1 MLTSILDDI
10 IDSNELSESKR
21 KNNLDKINIKNKDLS
36 KNSDIKVNDNKQL
49 LRSRKKSMKEEE
61 DNCFQKKHDNYIQN
75 NEKNSEGNLNF
86 QNSVNN
92 INNHDYIYKNN
103 LDNDKKNSENS
114 NEINDSFY
122 PKKNEVNDFS
132 NHENSHYIKDKHN
145 PNYKDSNI
153 EDNNQMINNKD
164 CPNIIDELN
173 YNNLDNIPE
182 NEYYIKYVTLNRQ
195 GYEYI
200 HERNYFS
207 GLSTFK
213 NCYDLA
219 KNYLK
224 DKIKEINSLINI
236 SICQYYNG
244 NFTESYNEINK
255 TKLIYDSIS
264 SNISNRQK
272 ITLAIKL
279 FVNSSLA
286 NLSINNYNESKNDIT
301 FLISTIRKMTNINK
315 QFLYFKTIIFSLFK
329 TESLINCDIESNL
342 QLKDTRNSYNN
353 NEIEPSKIINHL
365 MKGFIHFLKEK
376 KFSILL
382 NIFKEA
388 AQKYKIINDLNGYY
402 FSLFYHYIILYNLK
416 KDSYEENELEDIKK
430 KISICNNNLIGNEL
444 IDKIKEKDINKLLS
458 EFIDKI
464 NCVCEIF
471 QLLEKFEIEL
481 NNKLKE
487 FIKERNSM
495 NLSEDENNMS
505 FSNLQDKSHIF
516 TNEQINSLIIIKLL
530 LRFSINFLEGKKNKE
545 INTSNNKNNNYD
557 KLINEVKIML
567 QKMSN
572 NEINTENVKIHQLDK
587 EVINSLKQLFD
598 NLIYIYYKC
607 KLFRYFKKFK
617 KKTKK
622 LKNFEC
628 INEILDFLI
637 FNSEKLIN
645 GIKLVKIN
653 YKSNGYKKHFYN
665 INEENISLCV
675 WKSKNMNYPNKLYNL
690 KKDIIK
696 VTYGNKTRN
705 LRKKLLSKEI
715 DKESI
720 KFIRIP
726 WRILSIITRKR
737 SIDLYCDDN
746 QINYMFYGLKYF
758 FIDNKVAYKI
768 NSTNYFLIN
777 KIKLKIAI
785 ILKQKFKD
793 EDKENIPNIIKLL
806 IKEKSIQNISFT
818 KLFLLYNKYK

>member
-10 IDSNELSESKR
+10 IDSNEPSESKR
-21 KNNLDKINIKNKDLS
+21 KNNLDNINIKNKDLS
-36 KNSDIKVNDNKQL
+36 KNNDKKVNENKKIL
-49 LRSRKKSMKEEE
+49 IPNKRLMNE
-61 DNCFQKKHDNYIQN
+61 DNNYFQKENDKYIQN
-75 NEKNSEGNLNF
+75 NEKNSKEKTNIPNSINNLN
-86 QNSVNN
+86 
-92 INNHDYIYKNN
+92 NHEYIYKNN
-103 LDNDKKNSENS
+103 LDNDNNNFGNS

-122 PKKNEVNDFS
+122 PKKNDANNYINQEK
-132 NHENSHYIKDKHN
+132 NSHYINDEQNSIYKSQNLENDN
-145 PNYKDSNI
+145 P
-153 EDNNQMINNKD
+153 MINNNVSPKV
-164 CPNIIDELN
+164 IDELE
-173 YNNLDNIPE
+173 YNNLDNIQE
-182 NEYYIKYVTLNRQ
+182 EEYYIKYVTLNRQ

-219 KNYLK
+219 NNYLK

-244 NFTESYNEINK
+244 NFTESYIEINK
-255 TKLIYDSIS
+255 SKSIFDFIA
-264 SNISNRQK
+264 SNIPKKQK
-272 ITLAIKL
+272 LTLSLKL

-286 NLSINNYNESKNDIT
+286 NLSVNNYNESKNDIT
-301 FLISTIRKMTNINK
+301 FLISTIRKVTNINK
-315 QFLYFKTIIFSLFK
+315 QFLYFRTIIFTLFK
-329 TESLINCDIESNL
+329 VESLINCDIKSDV
-342 QLKDTRNSYNN
+342 QLKSTKNSYINS
-353 NEIEPSKIINHL
+353 EIEPSKIINHL

-382 NIFKEA
+382 SIFKEA
-388 AQKYKIINDLNGYY
+388 AQKYKKINDLNGYY

-416 KDSYEENELEDIKK
+416 KDEYEENELEDIKK

-444 IDKIKEKDINKLLS
+444 N

-471 QLLEKFEIEL
+471 QLLENFEIEL
-481 NNKLKE
+481 NTKLKE
-487 FIKERNSM
+487 YIKEKNSL
-495 NLSEDENNMS
+495 NISEDENNLS
-505 FSNLQDKSHIF
+505 FSHLQDKSHIF
-516 TNEQINSLIIIKLL
+516 TNDQINSLIIIKLL
-530 LRFSINFLEGKKNKE
+530 LRFSINFLEEKKIME
-545 INTSNNKNNNYD
+545 INKSNNKNNNYD
-557 KLINEVKIML
+557 ILINEVKIML
-567 QKMSN
+567 QKISN
-572 NEINTENVKIHQLDK
+572 NEINTENVKIHHLDK

-607 KLFRYFKKFK
+607 KLFKYFKKFRK
-617 KKTKK
+617 KAKK
-622 LKNFEC
+622 VKNYEC

-653 YKSNGYKKHFYN
+653 YKSNGYKKHIYN
-665 INEENISLCV
+665 IDEKTNSLCV
-675 WKSKNMNYPNKLYNL
+675 WKSKNINYPNKLYDL
-690 KKDIIK
+690 KKGIIK

-705 LRKKLLSKEI
+705 LRRKLLSKDL

-720 KFIRIP
+720 KFLRIP
-726 WRILSIITRKR
+726 WRILSIITKKR

-768 NSTNYFLIN
+768 NSTNYFVIN

-785 ILKQKFKD
+785 ILKQNFKD

>member
-21 KNNLDKINIKNKDLS
+21 KNNLDNINIKNKDIS
-36 KNSDIKVNDNKQL
+36 KNSDIKVNENKKL
-49 LRSRKKSMKEEE
+49 LISRKKPMKEE

-75 NEKNSEGNLNF
+75 NEKNSEGNINF

-132 NHENSHYIKDKHN
+132 NQENSNYIKDEHN
-145 PNYKDSNI
+145 PNYKDPNI
-153 EDNNQMINNKD
+153 ENNNHMINDKD

-182 NEYYIKYVTLNRQ
+182 NAYYIKYVTLNRQ

-315 QFLYFKTIIFSLFK
+315 QFLYFRTIIFSLFK
-329 TESLINCDIESNL
+329 IESLINCDIESNL

-622 LKNFEC
+622 LKNFEY

-675 WKSKNMNYPNKLYNL
+675 WKSKNMNYPSKLYNL

>member
-264 SNISNRQK
+264 SNLSNRQK